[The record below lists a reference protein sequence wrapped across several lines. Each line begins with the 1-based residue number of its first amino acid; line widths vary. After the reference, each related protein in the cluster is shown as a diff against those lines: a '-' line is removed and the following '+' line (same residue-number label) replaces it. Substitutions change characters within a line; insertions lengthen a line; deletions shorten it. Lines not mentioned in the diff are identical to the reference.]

1 MRVQLR
7 DINPP
12 KNTWKFGRGRGR
24 VPQHHF
30 DFQRRSNHR
39 PFTDGR
45 DYAPGL
51 HQGRPDIP
59 VSDAEQ
65 LGPSI
70 SSPFPNT
77 YNRSESLPA
86 LDSAGTPSLT
96 AGLSNDASGTER
108 YREWYDELESPSHT
122 TASSSLGS
130 SASATGISCTVPSY
144 SYMPNGPYFPPPPW
158 MVPYMPPGP
167 YPVPYYSG
175 YALLPPPPQQPPPLI
190 SPTSSDANGSAA
202 GSHPVW
208 PTMGVYGVRCD

>member
-30 DFQRRSNHR
+30 DFQRRSNHQ
-39 PFTDGR
+39 PFTDGQ
-45 DYAPGL
+45 DYAPGSR
-51 HQGRPDIP
+51 QGGPDIL
-59 VSDAEQ
+59 VREAEQ
-65 LGPSI
+65 LG
-70 SSPFPNT
+70 SSLSGPVPNT
-77 YNRSESLPA
+77 YNRADSLPT
-86 LDSAGTPSLT
+86 LDSAETPSLT
-96 AGLSNDASGTER
+96 AGLNNDGSETER

-130 SASATGISCTVPSY
+130 SASATGVSCTVPSY
-144 SYMPNGPYFPPPPW
+144 SYMANGPYFPPSPW

-175 YALLPPPPQQPPPLI
+175 YALLPPPSQQPPPLI
-190 SPTSSDANGSAA
+190 SSTTSDASGSVA

-208 PTMGVYGVRCD
+208 PTMGVYGVRCN